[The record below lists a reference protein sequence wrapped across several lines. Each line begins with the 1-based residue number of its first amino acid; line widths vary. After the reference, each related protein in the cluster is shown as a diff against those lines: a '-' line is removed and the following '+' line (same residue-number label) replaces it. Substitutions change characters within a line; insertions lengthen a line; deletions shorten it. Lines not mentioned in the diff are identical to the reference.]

1 MKDDN
6 WFANIKWNEDCIKC
20 REKHGNMC
28 PMRDCA
34 EFNYDEWGDRIP
46 DYLYH
51 DDGNEV
57 AEYLAEKRK
66 RMEGN

>member
-6 WFANIKWNEDCIKC
+6 WFASINWTEDCLECQRKYNGIC
-20 REKHGNMC
+20 HSRS
-28 PMRDCA
+28 CA
-34 EFNYDEWGDRIP
+34 EFNYDEWGDYIP

-51 DDGNEV
+51 ADGNDV